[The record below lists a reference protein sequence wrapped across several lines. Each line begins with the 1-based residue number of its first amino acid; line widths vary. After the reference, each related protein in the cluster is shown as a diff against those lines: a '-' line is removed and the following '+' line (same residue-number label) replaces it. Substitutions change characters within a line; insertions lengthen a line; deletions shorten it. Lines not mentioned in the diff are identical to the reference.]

1 MKICILDLLKRNYQF
16 TLQFFFF
23 GKAVQ
28 LEDLSS
34 PARDKTQTLGTKSME
49 S

>member
-1 MKICILDLLKRNYQF
+1 MKICILELLKHNYQF

-28 LEDLSS
+28 LDLSS
-34 PARDKTQTLGTKSME
+34 PARDKTQTLGIKSME